1 MKCPY
6 CNKSV
11 KDIVNHLEKSEKC
24 AEKHKQKLIDQ
35 TKVILG
41 DKK

>member
-1 MKCPY
+1 MICPY

-11 KDIVNHLEKSEKC
+11 KDMVAHLEKSEKC
-24 AEKHKQKLIDQ
+24 AEKHKRNLTDQ
-35 TKVILG
+35 IKVILG